1 MFVGDFLM
9 FNKVNNLI
17 KGKDLIISNIL
28 FYNYEKLELN
38 FEDLYYLTYLMNNSL
53 EFDISKICSDL
64 NKKPKDI
71 IKVINKLDE
80 MDILDIEIIKKGE
93 SDIKEIISLEKLY
106 KKLTFLIFFK
116 AHFSRKTIFE
126 KEDKIEEKV
135 DLESE
140 FKDVFKRD
148 LTPREKQIL
157 NAWKSVGYNDLFIL
171 EGLKE
176 AKYNGE
182 LSVAYIDNVLDRW
195 QNQGITSKEDV
206 IKSKTIDLSKPI
218 ESDDVIEVDDDYDWM
233 NE

>member
-106 KKLTFLIFFK
+106 KKLTFLIV
-116 AHFSRKTIFE
+116 E

-157 NAWKSVGYNDLFIL
+157 NAWKSIGYNDLFIL

>member
-1 MFVGDFLM
+1 M

-80 MDILDIEIIKKGE
+80 MDILDIEIIKKSE
-93 SDIKEIISLEKLY
+93 NDIKEIISLEKLY
-106 KKLTFLIFFK
+106 KKLTFLIV
-116 AHFSRKTIFE
+116 E

-135 DLESE
+135 DLENE

-182 LSVAYIDNVLDRW
+182 LSVSYIDNVLDRW
-195 QNQGITSKEDV
+195 QNQGITTKEDV

>member
-1 MFVGDFLM
+1 M

-106 KKLTFLIFFK
+106 KKLTFLIV
-116 AHFSRKTIFE
+116 E

-157 NAWKSVGYNDLFIL
+157 NAWKSIGYNDLFIL

>member
-1 MFVGDFLM
+1 M

-38 FEDLYYLTYLMNNSL
+38 FEDLYYLTYLINNSL

-71 IKVINKLDE
+71 LKVINKLDE
-80 MDILDIEIIKKGE
+80 MDILDIEIIKN
-93 SDIKEIISLEKLY
+93 SDDDIKEIISLEKLY
-106 KKLTFLIFFK
+106 KKLTFLIV
-116 AHFSRKTIFE
+116 E
-126 KEDKIEEKV
+126 KEDKQEEKV

-140 FKDVFKRD
+140 FKNVFRRD

-157 NAWKSVGYNDLFIL
+157 NAWKSIGYNDLFIL

-182 LSVAYIDNVLDRW
+182 LSVSYIDNVLDRW
-195 QNQGITSKEDV
+195 QNQGINTKEDV

>member
-1 MFVGDFLM
+1 MFD
-9 FNKVNNLI
+9 KVNNLI

-80 MDILDIEIIKKGE
+80 MDILDIEIIKKSE
-93 SDIKEIISLEKLY
+93 NDIKEIISLEKLY
-106 KKLTFLIFFK
+106 KKLTFLIV
-116 AHFSRKTIFE
+116 E

-135 DLESE
+135 DLENE

-157 NAWKSVGYNDLFIL
+157 NAWKSIGYNDLFIL

-195 QNQGITSKEDV
+195 QNQGITTKEDV

>member
-1 MFVGDFLM
+1 M

-53 EFDISKICSDL
+53 EFDISKISSDL

-93 SDIKEIISLEKLY
+93 NDIKEIISLEKLY
-106 KKLTFLIFFK
+106 KKLTFLIV
-116 AHFSRKTIFE
+116 E

-135 DLESE
+135 DLENE

-195 QNQGITSKEDV
+195 QNQGITTKEDV

>member
-9 FNKVNNLI
+9 FNKINNLI

-106 KKLTFLIFFK
+106 KKLTFLIV
-116 AHFSRKTIFE
+116 E

-157 NAWKSVGYNDLFIL
+157 NAWKSIGYNDLFIL

>member
-1 MFVGDFLM
+1 M

-80 MDILDIEIIKKGE
+80 MDILDIEIIKKSD

-106 KKLTFLIFFK
+106 KKLTFLIV
-116 AHFSRKTIFE
+116 E

-157 NAWKSVGYNDLFIL
+157 NAWKSIGYNDLFIL

>member
-17 KGKDLIISNIL
+17 RGKDLIVSNIL

-93 SDIKEIISLEKLY
+93 NDIKEIISLEKLY
-106 KKLTFLIFFK
+106 KKLTFLIV
-116 AHFSRKTIFE
+116 E

>member
-1 MFVGDFLM
+1 M

-53 EFDISKICSDL
+53 EFDISKISSDL

-80 MDILDIEIIKKGE
+80 MDILDIEIIKK
-93 SDIKEIISLEKLY
+93 SDNDIKEIISLEKLY
-106 KKLTFLIFFK
+106 KKLTFLIV
-116 AHFSRKTIFE
+116 E

-135 DLESE
+135 DLENE

-182 LSVAYIDNVLDRW
+182 LSVAYIDNILDRW

>member
-1 MFVGDFLM
+1 M

-17 KGKDLIISNIL
+17 KGKDLIVSNIL

-80 MDILDIEIIKKGE
+80 MDILDIEIIKKDE
-93 SDIKEIISLEKLY
+93 NDIKEIISLEKLY
-106 KKLTFLIFFK
+106 KKLTFLIV
-116 AHFSRKTIFE
+116 E

>member
-1 MFVGDFLM
+1 M

-53 EFDISKICSDL
+53 EFDISKISSDL

-80 MDILDIEIIKKGE
+80 MDILDIEIIKK
-93 SDIKEIISLEKLY
+93 SDNDIKEIISLEKLY
-106 KKLTFLIFFK
+106 KKLTFLIV
-116 AHFSRKTIFE
+116 E

-182 LSVAYIDNVLDRW
+182 LSVSYIDNVLDRW

>member
-38 FEDLYYLTYLMNNSL
+38 FEDLYYLTYLINNSL

-71 IKVINKLDE
+71 LKVINKLDE
-80 MDILDIEIIKKGE
+80 MDILDIEIIKK
-93 SDIKEIISLEKLY
+93 SDDDIKEIISLEKLY
-106 KKLTFLIFFK
+106 KKLTFLIV
-116 AHFSRKTIFE
+116 E
-126 KEDKIEEKV
+126 KEDKQEEKV

-140 FKDVFKRD
+140 FKNVFRRD

-157 NAWKSVGYNDLFIL
+157 NAWKSIGYNDLFIL

-182 LSVAYIDNVLDRW
+182 LSVSYIDNVLDRW
-195 QNQGITSKEDV
+195 QNQGITTKEDV

>member
-1 MFVGDFLM
+1 M

-80 MDILDIEIIKKGE
+80 MDILDIEIIKKSE
-93 SDIKEIISLEKLY
+93 NDIKEIISLEKLY
-106 KKLTFLIFFK
+106 KKLTFLIV
-116 AHFSRKTIFE
+116 E

-157 NAWKSVGYNDLFIL
+157 NAWKSIGYNDLFIL

-182 LSVAYIDNVLDRW
+182 LSVSYIDNVLDRW
-195 QNQGITSKEDV
+195 QNQGITTKEDV

>member
-1 MFVGDFLM
+1 MVNFKPSYVSSLMTSADVLAVIPFSSFFV
-9 FNKVNNLI
+9 
-17 KGKDLIISNIL
+17 
-28 FYNYEKLELN
+28 
-38 FEDLYYLTYLMNNSL
+38 
-53 EFDISKICSDL
+53 ICSL
-64 NKKPKDI
+64 PKPKDI

-80 MDILDIEIIKKGE
+80 MDILDIEIIKKSE
-93 SDIKEIISLEKLY
+93 NEIKEIISLEKLY
-106 KKLTFLIFFK
+106 KKLTFLIV
-116 AHFSRKTIFE
+116 E

>member
-1 MFVGDFLM
+1 M

-38 FEDLYYLTYLMNNSL
+38 FEDLYYLIYLMNNSL
-53 EFDISKICSDL
+53 EFDISKISSDL

-80 MDILDIEIIKKGE
+80 MDILDIEIIKNSD

-106 KKLTFLIFFK
+106 KKLTFLIV
-116 AHFSRKTIFE
+116 E

-195 QNQGITSKEDV
+195 QNQGITTKEDV

>member
-1 MFVGDFLM
+1 M

-93 SDIKEIISLEKLY
+93 NDIKEIISLEKLY
-106 KKLTFLIFFK
+106 KKLTFLIV
-116 AHFSRKTIFE
+116 E

-135 DLESE
+135 DLENE

-157 NAWKSVGYNDLFIL
+157 NAWKSIGYNDLFIL

>member
-1 MFVGDFLM
+1 MFVGKILK

-64 NKKPKDI
+64 NKKPIDI

-93 SDIKEIISLEKLY
+93 NDIKEIISLEKLY
-106 KKLTFLIFFK
+106 KKLTFLIV
-116 AHFSRKTIFE
+116 E

>member
-1 MFVGDFLM
+1 M

-53 EFDISKICSDL
+53 EFDISKISSDL

-80 MDILDIEIIKKGE
+80 MDILDIEIIKK
-93 SDIKEIISLEKLY
+93 SDNDIKEIISLEKLY
-106 KKLTFLIFFK
+106 KKLTFLIV
-116 AHFSRKTIFE
+116 E

-140 FKDVFKRD
+140 FKGVFKRD

>member
-1 MFVGDFLM
+1 M

-17 KGKDLIISNIL
+17 KGKDLIVSNIL

-93 SDIKEIISLEKLY
+93 NDIKEIISLEKLY
-106 KKLTFLIFFK
+106 KKLTFLIV
-116 AHFSRKTIFE
+116 E

>member
-17 KGKDLIISNIL
+17 KGKDLIVSNIL

-53 EFDISKICSDL
+53 EFDISKISSDL

-80 MDILDIEIIKKGE
+80 MDILDIEIIKKSD

-106 KKLTFLIFFK
+106 KKLTFLIV
-116 AHFSRKTIFE
+116 E

>member
-80 MDILDIEIIKKGE
+80 MDILDIEIIKKSE
-93 SDIKEIISLEKLY
+93 NDIKEIISLEKLY
-106 KKLTFLIFFK
+106 KKLTFLIV
-116 AHFSRKTIFE
+116 E

>member
-80 MDILDIEIIKKGE
+80 MDILDIEIIKKDE
-93 SDIKEIISLEKLY
+93 NDIKEIISLEKLY
-106 KKLTFLIFFK
+106 KKLTFLIV
-116 AHFSRKTIFE
+116 E

-135 DLESE
+135 DLENE

>member
-106 KKLTFLIFFK
+106 KKLTFLIV
-116 AHFSRKTIFE
+116 E

-157 NAWKSVGYNDLFIL
+157 NAWKSVGYNNLFIL

>member
-38 FEDLYYLTYLMNNSL
+38 FEDLYYLTYLINNSL

-71 IKVINKLDE
+71 LKVINKLDE
-80 MDILDIEIIKKGE
+80 MDILDIEIIKK
-93 SDIKEIISLEKLY
+93 SDDDIKEIISLEKLY
-106 KKLTFLIFFK
+106 KKLTFLIV
-116 AHFSRKTIFE
+116 E
-126 KEDKIEEKV
+126 KEDKQEEKV

-140 FKDVFKRD
+140 FKNVFRRD

-157 NAWKSVGYNDLFIL
+157 NAWKSIGYNDLFIL

>member
-93 SDIKEIISLEKLY
+93 NDIKEIISLEKLY
-106 KKLTFLIFFK
+106 KKLTFLIV
-116 AHFSRKTIFE
+116 E

-157 NAWKSVGYNDLFIL
+157 NAWKSIGYNDLFIL

-218 ESDDVIEVDDDYDWM
+218 NKLSKKELSVFSF
-233 NE
+233 

>member
-17 KGKDLIISNIL
+17 KGKDLIVSNIL

-93 SDIKEIISLEKLY
+93 NDIKEIISLEKLY
-106 KKLTFLIFFK
+106 KKLTFLIV
-116 AHFSRKTIFE
+116 E

>member
-1 MFVGDFLM
+1 M

-53 EFDISKICSDL
+53 EFDISKIYSDL

-80 MDILDIEIIKKGE
+80 MDILDIEIIKKSE
-93 SDIKEIISLEKLY
+93 NDIKEIISLEKLY
-106 KKLTFLIFFK
+106 KKLTFLIV
-116 AHFSRKTIFE
+116 E

>member
-1 MFVGDFLM
+1 M

-17 KGKDLIISNIL
+17 KGKDLIVSNIL

-106 KKLTFLIFFK
+106 KKLTFLIV
-116 AHFSRKTIFE
+116 E

>member
-80 MDILDIEIIKKGE
+80 MDILDIEIIKKDE
-93 SDIKEIISLEKLY
+93 NDIKEIISLEKLY
-106 KKLTFLIFFK
+106 KKLTFLIV
-116 AHFSRKTIFE
+116 E

>member
-1 MFVGDFLM
+1 M

-80 MDILDIEIIKKGE
+80 MDILDIEIIKN
-93 SDIKEIISLEKLY
+93 SDNDIKEIISLEKLY
-106 KKLTFLIFFK
+106 KKLTFLIV
-116 AHFSRKTIFE
+116 E

-135 DLESE
+135 DLENE

>member
-1 MFVGDFLM
+1 M

-53 EFDISKICSDL
+53 EFDISKISSDL

-106 KKLTFLIFFK
+106 KKLTFLIV
-116 AHFSRKTIFE
+116 E

-157 NAWKSVGYNDLFIL
+157 NAWKSIGYNDLFIL

>member
-1 MFVGDFLM
+1 MLYPPQIEGTIPALQ
-9 FNKVNNLI
+9 

-106 KKLTFLIFFK
+106 KKLTFLIV
-116 AHFSRKTIFE
+116 E

-157 NAWKSVGYNDLFIL
+157 NAWKSIGYNDLFIL

>member
-71 IKVINKLDE
+71 IKVINTLDE

-93 SDIKEIISLEKLY
+93 NDIKEIISLEKLY
-106 KKLTFLIFFK
+106 KKLTFLIV
-116 AHFSRKTIFE
+116 E

-135 DLESE
+135 DLEIE

-195 QNQGITSKEDV
+195 QNQGITTKEDV

>member
-1 MFVGDFLM
+1 M

-53 EFDISKICSDL
+53 EFDISKISSDL

-80 MDILDIEIIKKGE
+80 MDILDIEIIKKSD

-106 KKLTFLIFFK
+106 KKLTFLIV
-116 AHFSRKTIFE
+116 E

-157 NAWKSVGYNDLFIL
+157 NAWKSIGYNDLFIL

>member
-1 MFVGDFLM
+1 M

-53 EFDISKICSDL
+53 EFDISKISSDL

-80 MDILDIEIIKKGE
+80 MDILDIEIIKK
-93 SDIKEIISLEKLY
+93 SDNDIKEIISLEKLY
-106 KKLTFLIFFK
+106 KKLTFLIV
-116 AHFSRKTIFE
+116 E

-135 DLESE
+135 DLENE

>member
-93 SDIKEIISLEKLY
+93 NDIKEIISLEKLY
-106 KKLTFLIFFK
+106 KKLTFLIV
-116 AHFSRKTIFE
+116 E

-157 NAWKSVGYNDLFIL
+157 NAWKSIGYNDLFIL

>member
-1 MFVGDFLM
+1 M

-53 EFDISKICSDL
+53 EFDISKISSDL

-80 MDILDIEIIKKGE
+80 MDILDIEIIKNSD

-106 KKLTFLIFFK
+106 KKLTFLIV
-116 AHFSRKTIFE
+116 E

-135 DLESE
+135 DLENE

-195 QNQGITSKEDV
+195 QNQGITTKEDV

>member
-38 FEDLYYLTYLMNNSL
+38 FEDLYYLIYLMNNSL
-53 EFDISKICSDL
+53 EFDISKISSDL

-80 MDILDIEIIKKGE
+80 MDILDIEIIKNSD

-106 KKLTFLIFFK
+106 KKLTFLIV
-116 AHFSRKTIFE
+116 E

-195 QNQGITSKEDV
+195 QNQGITTKEDV

-233 NE
+233 NEQNT

>member
-1 MFVGDFLM
+1 M

-17 KGKDLIISNIL
+17 KGKDLIINNIL

-38 FEDLYYLTYLMNNSL
+38 LEDLYYLTYLMNNSL

-106 KKLTFLIFFK
+106 KKLTFLIV
-116 AHFSRKTIFE
+116 E